1 MTTSTEVSIAEISDS
16 KLIASL
22 VGAHGHVALAAER
35 LKVSPSDVLERLP
48 SLPYDQLTAAVKA
61 SRLLKAHDAFTIM
74 MEVVVQSLAD
84 MSANERGKFFIQFM
98 DRFQA
103 IVEPPVQGGSGQ
115 APSNN
120 FQFNLGSPEAA
131 DDARVAL
138 AQRVID
144 ITSKGPVRD
153 LPSDESSGQSR
164 TSDITPERASD
175 ELALRLGADGAART
189 IRTLQSMDDMA
200 PSDR

>member
-1 MTTSTEVSIAEISDS
+1 MTTEVALSHISDS
-16 KLIASL
+16 QLIASL

-35 LKVSPSDVLERLP
+35 LKVPANDILERLP

-98 DRFQA
+98 DRFQTM
-103 IVEPPVQGGSGQ
+103 VEPPVQGGSGQ

-120 FQFNLGSPEAA
+120 FQFNLGSPEAQE
-131 DDARVAL
+131 DARASL
-138 AQRVID
+138 ATRLID
-144 ITSKGPVRD
+144 ITSARAVRD
-153 LPSDESSGQSR
+153 VSTDEPPGEGR
-164 TSDITPERASD
+164 AADITPERASD

-189 IRTLQSMDDMA
+189 ITAIQSMDDMA